1 MGKMFANILC
11 IKMLE
16 ALEALAVKENQYR
29 YDLCVRKTSGL
40 VAMDFALADL
50 MFFEF
55 G

>member
-1 MGKMFANILC
+1 MGKMLANILC

-16 ALEALAVKENQYR
+16 ALEAHTVKENQYG
-29 YDLCVRKTSGL
+29 YNFGIRKTSGL
-40 VAMDFALADL
+40 VAMDFAIADL